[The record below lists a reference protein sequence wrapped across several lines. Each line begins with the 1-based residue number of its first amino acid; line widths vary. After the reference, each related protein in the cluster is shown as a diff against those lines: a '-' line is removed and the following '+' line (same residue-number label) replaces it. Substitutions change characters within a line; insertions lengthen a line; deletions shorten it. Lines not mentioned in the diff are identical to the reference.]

1 MKIKKADEM
10 EMSINFKAMRL
21 SWVFVSVALIIWM
34 FYEFI
39 TTGELNTILFSIVM
53 LQNIIYF
60 GSKLYLTKKMS
71 DDTDEE

>member
-21 SWVFVSVALIIWM
+21 SWVFVVVVLIIWV
-34 FYEFI
+34 FYDFI
-39 TTGELNTILFSIVM
+39 TTGELNTIFSIIL
-53 LQNIIYF
+53 LQSIIFF